1 MNVLIVYLL
10 FIYLFLLIVK
20 ILDTPLQQ
28 TRTSK
33 NDATEDIT
41 QTLYL
46 GVRAR
51 SILEIDNTDTYPGL
65 SGHFS

>member
-20 ILDTPLQQ
+20 IFDPLLQK
-28 TRTSK
+28 TRTLK
-33 NDATEDIT
+33 NDTTEDIT

-46 GVRAR
+46 GVRA
-51 SILEIDNTDTYPGL
+51 ILENDKIDTYSGL